1 MTVERKHSV
10 TLLRFSVSI
19 LLVGHLLAVVLPPL
33 SFQTRGPI
41 GQSPSIATIIAPL
54 EGYSQFLYIDR
65 GYAFFAPEPGPSHLV
80 QVAVSESDG
89 RVAET
94 MIPDREVHW
103 PRLLYHRHFMLTE
116 FLDRIYQPLG
126 PPPELVEADP
136 EQAEYWMRMR
146 ARYEHVRQSVVEH
159 LEHEYPGR
167 DVAIRRIEHLIPD
180 VIDYRL
186 EPVSLTHPDSY
197 RVMLDQP
204 IQEEPSAILAAP
216 ANPAETIPPALP
228 STLEP
233 AGDSEN
239 PSQRPEESETRTDDT
254 QVGDETLDATPKGTA
269 NQAVESSATDAQE
282 DSA

>member
-1 MTVERKHSV
+1 M
-10 TLLRFSVSI
+10 LLI
-19 LLVGHLLAVVLPPL
+19 GHLLAVVLPPL

-80 QVAVSESDG
+80 QVAVTESDG
-89 RVAET
+89 HVAEM
-94 MIPDREVHW
+94 MIPNLEVHW

-116 FLDRIYQPLG
+116 FLNRIHQPLG
-126 PPPELVEADP
+126 PPPELLEADP
-136 EQAEYWMRMR
+136 EQAEYWVR
-146 ARYEHVRQSVVEH
+146 ARKRYEHVRQSVVEH

-186 EPVSLTHPDSY
+186 EPVSLTHPESY

-204 IQEEPSAILAAP
+204 IQAEAAAELATPIDA
-216 ANPAETIPPALP
+216 AERIPPPLL
-228 STLEP
+228 STLERVD
-233 AGDSEN
+233 DSEI
-239 PSQRPEESETRTDDT
+239 PSQQREESETRTDDT
-254 QVGDETLDATPKGTA
+254 PASDETLDVTPEEA
-269 NQAVESSATDAQE
+269 ASQAVESSATDAQE